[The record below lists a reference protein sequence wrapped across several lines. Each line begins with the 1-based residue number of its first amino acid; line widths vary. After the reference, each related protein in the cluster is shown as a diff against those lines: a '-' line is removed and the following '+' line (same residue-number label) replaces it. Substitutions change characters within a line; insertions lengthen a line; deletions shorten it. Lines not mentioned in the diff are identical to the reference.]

1 MATAITPDEFRWF
14 DYSNF
19 SFSLGLDLDGRIA
32 QLSGHSA
39 SEYDPES
46 GRIVVNGDMA
56 DQTRTAYA
64 KAEAILGAAGYGLDD
79 VVHVVENVTVAGI
92 DHYAEAEAVR
102 AEILGDTSPAVNT
115 VVVQGLLRP
124 QAWIEL
130 EITASRDCGTVHGPS
145 RGRPSYAGARDADG
159 VVYLSTVHPYDDDG
173 LLVGEGDVAA
183 QTEQIFANA
192 ARILDGAG
200 LGMENVVKTLDMVR
214 PEALG
219 NYKATGR
226 VRKAY
231 LGPVYPGS
239 AGILQER
246 VAADDR
252 VLISYDFIASRHPT
266 QVVNPGWGRYEK
278 LTYSPAVRA
287 GDMLFMSGQAA
298 LDPDTER
305 ALYDGDVAAQARY
318 TYGNIAA
325 VLEEAGLGME
335 HLVKTIEYVT
345 PAGLADYRAVGG
357 VRKECMSEPWPA
369 STGAICHSLLRPEFQ
384 IEIDPLAMYPQ
395 ES

>member
-1 MATAITPDEFRWF
+1 MPTAITPEDFRWF

-19 SFSLGLDLDGRIA
+19 SFSLGLDFDGRIA

-46 GRIVVNGDMA
+46 GRIVVHGDMV

-79 VVHVVENVTVAGI
+79 IVHVVENVTVAGI
-92 DHYAEAEAVR
+92 DHYADAEAVR
-102 AEILGDTSPAVNT
+102 QEILGDTAPAVNT

-130 EITASRDCGTVHGPS
+130 EITASKEAGASHGPTH
-145 RGRPSYAGARDADG
+145 GRPSYSGVREADG

-173 LLVGEGDVAA
+173 SLVGEGDIVA
-183 QTEQIFANA
+183 QTEQIFVNA
-192 ARILDGAG
+192 GRILEGAG
-200 LGMENVVKTLDMVR
+200 LSMANVVKTLDMVR
-214 PEALG
+214 PEGLAG
-219 NYKATGR
+219 YKGTGR
-226 VRKAY
+226 VRKNH

-266 QVVNPGWGRYEK
+266 EAVNPGWGRYEK
-278 LTYSPAVRA
+278 LTYSPAVKA

-298 LDPDTER
+298 LDPETER

-318 TYGNIAA
+318 TYGNIAL

-335 HLVKTIEYVT
+335 HLIKTVEYVT
-345 PAGLADYRAVGG
+345 PEGLSDYRAVGG
-357 VRKECMSEPWPA
+357 VRKECMSAPWPA

-384 IEIDPLAMYPQ
+384 IEVDPLAMFPTGG
-395 ES
+395 